1 MTDLLILRIVRR
13 TVDNFTKRRTSKSWL
28 ALAAVLATD
37 AVACKRP
44 EIGNHN
50 T

>member
-1 MTDLLILRIVRR
+1 MTDMLILRIVRR
-13 TVDNFTKRRTSKSWL
+13 TVDNFTKQRTRKSWL
-28 ALAAVLATD
+28 ALAVVLATD
-37 AVACKRP
+37 AVLCKRL